1 MLQLYPGPPY
11 YRGCVFSNGPV
22 YMDIAAGL
30 LNVTAQNYAVGG
42 ATSGAVTGVLGIP
55 PGFANRTAATSI
67 NVPSTLEQV
76 RCIHSVVHCMSSSKH
91 QCMVIK

>member
-1 MLQLYPGPPY
+1 
-11 YRGCVFSNGPV
+11 
-22 YMDIAAGL
+22 MDIAAGL

-55 PGFANRTAATSI
+55 RGFANRTAATSI

-76 RCIHSVVHCMSSSKH
+76 RYIELSPLHVISKASLYDHPVAHRCISQSAASALFGHGV
-91 QCMVIK
+91 

>member
-1 MLQLYPGPPY
+1 
-11 YRGCVFSNGPV
+11 
-22 YMDIAAGL
+22 MDIAAGL